1 MPEINLQDR
10 QRAERKLLIHVAEW
24 KDADGKKYLVQS
36 SEPAD
41 WSTHYTNYYTYNSET
56 ETYSPVEGASAP
68 TWASGTYYTRM
79 SREILG
85 TRTPDS
91 SIEFNIDS
99 ETSTDIRG
107 ITYADVNKTE
117 PTQSFDPYT
126 ILGGSPLGAYLSKA
140 ALKNDISAYN
150 GVFDVYIIT
159 AYMGAESSYYAVKHE
174 GCSIFPTA
182 IGGESY
188 VNMPIEVHYSNKITE
203 GTVNVLTDDFVFT
216 PTVNI

>member
-1 MPEINLQDR
+1 MSEINLRDR

-24 KDADGKKYLVQS
+24 K
-36 SEPAD
+36 
-41 WSTHYTNYYTYNSET
+41 ET
-56 ETYSPVEGASAP
+56 EVVTPQGGGDPVEQEV
-68 TWASGTYYTRM
+68 TK
-79 SREILG
+79 REILG

-117 PTQSFDPYT
+117 PTQTFDPYT

-150 GVFDVYIIT
+150 GVFDCYIIT
-159 AYMGAESSYYAVKHE
+159 AYIGDAGAYYAVKHE

-182 IGGESY
+182 IGGESF

-203 GTVNVLTDDFVFT
+203 GTVDVLTDAFVFT
-216 PTVNI
+216 PTVNV

>member
-1 MPEINLQDR
+1 MPEINLNEA

-24 KDADGKKYLVQS
+24 EEQG
-36 SEPAD
+36 EGT
-41 WSTHYTNYYTYNSET
+41 STVTQ
-56 ETYSPVEGASAP
+56 
-68 TWASGTYYTRM
+68 
-79 SREILG
+79 REILG

-117 PTQSFDPYT
+117 PTQTFDPYT

-150 GVFDVYIIT
+150 STFTVYIIT
-159 AYMGAESSYYAVKHE
+159 AYMGEAGSYYAVKHKK
-174 GCSIFPTA
+174 CSIFPTA

-188 VNMPIEVHYSNKITE
+188 VNMPIEVHYSNDIEE
-203 GTVNVLTDDFVFT
+203 GTVDKLTDDFVFT
-216 PTVNI
+216 ETVNL

>member
-1 MPEINLQDR
+1 MPEINLDNGV
-10 QRAERKLLIHVAEW
+10 RAERKLLIHVAEW
-24 KDADGKKYLVQS
+24 
-36 SEPAD
+36 
-41 WSTHYTNYYTYNSET
+41 ET
-56 ETYSPVEGASAP
+56 TEGTGASA
-68 TWASGTYYTRM
+68 TTVKH
-79 SREILG
+79 REILG

-117 PTQSFDPYT
+117 PTQTFDPYT

-150 GVFDVYIIT
+150 SKFTLYIIT
-159 AYMGAESSYYAVKHE
+159 AYMGDSTNGYYTVKHE
-174 GCSIFPTA
+174 NCSIFPTA

-203 GTVNVLTDDFVFT
+203 GTVDKLSDDFVFT
-216 PTVNI
+216 AAA